1 LASHRFV
8 FSTPPESIRTQS
20 ALCVFCAFLR
30 PEAPA
35 ASLNRKKKKTTI
47 NDCDDDGRTLSKQ
60 QQEEEQQQSMA
71 LKLDGAIFSWA
82 APPDASAEYKPSLQ
96 RAARILAPKK
106 KEAAADVKKPVAV
119 EDDGAEAADSDPLLQ
134 AAGHGGGGG
143 GGSDDAAA
151 AAFAVGPLALA
162 LPSGGIVGVVG
173 PVGCGKSTFIMG
185 LLGELRNQ
193 QQQQQQQSQR
203 APGGSL
209 EEEEGVPVPGGVTAA
224 AACGGDA
231 PVGYL
236 SQTPAVVNGSLR
248 QNVTLG
254 MPCDAER
261 CAFSILKTDQFTK
274 TGSGQT

>member
-143 GGSDDAAA
+143 SDDAAAAA

-261 CAFSILKTDQFTK
+261 CAFFQY
-274 TGSGQT
+274 

>member
-20 ALCVFCAFLR
+20 ALCVFCACLR

-35 ASLNRKKKKTTI
+35 ASLNRKKNKTTI

-119 EDDGAEAADSDPLLQ
+119 EDAGAEAADSDPLLQ
-134 AAGHGGGGG
+134 AAGLGGGGG
-143 GGSDDAAA
+143 GGGCDAAA

-185 LLGELRNQ
+185 RLGELRNQ
-193 QQQQQQQSQR
+193 QQQQQQQQQQPQR
-203 APGGSL
+203 APGGSSDDE

-261 CAFSILKTDQFTK
+261 CAFFQY
-274 TGSGQT
+274 